1 LTGTSPT
8 LIKALPNGTGAVAID
23 PPSIDVISTP
33 STLSTGCPVTTQSTI
48 NGYNLGIGS
57 FTPVQ
62 LLVNT
67 NSSFAWILS
76 NLSTIVG
83 FNLSSLSP
91 STLALVGGAT
101 PLAGGLTLDG
111 LQLWVGASDNTVHRV
126 DTQPPT
132 DVTQVQVNL
141 KDGNGNITPPNL
153 ISVLP

>member
-1 LTGTSPT
+1 MS
-8 LIKALPNGTGAVAID
+8 A
-23 PPSIDVISTP
+23 
-33 STLSTGCPVTTQSTI
+33 GCPVATLSTI

-91 STLALVGGAT
+91 STVALVGGAT
-101 PLAGGLTLDG
+101 PLAGSLTLDG